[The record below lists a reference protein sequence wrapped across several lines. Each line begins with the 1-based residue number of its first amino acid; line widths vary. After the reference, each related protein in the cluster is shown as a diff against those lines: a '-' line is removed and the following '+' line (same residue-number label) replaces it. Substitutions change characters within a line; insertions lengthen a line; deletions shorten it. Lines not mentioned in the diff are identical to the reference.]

1 MKDKA
6 SISVGKD
13 VGIDQI
19 LSFLQIALVGHF
31 FQK

>member
-19 LSFLQIALVGHF
+19 SSCLQIALVGHF